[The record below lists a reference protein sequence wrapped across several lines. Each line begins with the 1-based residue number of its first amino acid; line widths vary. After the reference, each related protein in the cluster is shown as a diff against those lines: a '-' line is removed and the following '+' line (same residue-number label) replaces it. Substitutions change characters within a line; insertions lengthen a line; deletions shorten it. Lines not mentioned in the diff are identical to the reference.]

1 MAILNLGLA
10 VFCWRFGPSREAFS
24 VGVPQKKKISWR
36 EPGGGPPISSTNG
49 MGCFC
54 AVTETA
60 RDITQHLINT
70 NASLPAHPIEIS
82 MTIPTVPLRARTDEP
97 NSSIQEVYMDD
108 FVNAATQSMDK
119 MYVPKIRRASI
130 HGIHATIFP
139 ETATTK
145 HAKNGKEPISESK
158 LKKGD
163 GNFDTTKEVIGFK
176 FCGFKRTVCLPT
188 AKAKRFIKE
197 THTMLRRKR
206 VPSKAAPDSGRK
218 AQACSSHPACNPRLL
233 HHTQQH
239 YEYKQ
244 ALDYTQHR
252 CKISAPRHSTPAPSS
267 THSANTPYTSTNSS
281 QTPCLTWLTT
291 MRQPKERVEYGSH

>member
-1 MAILNLGLA
+1 MDPLSA
-10 VFCWRFGPSREAFS
+10 V
-24 VGVPQKKKISWR
+24 Q
-36 EPGGGPPISSTNG
+36 
-49 MGCFC
+49 MGWVESPAYFC

-130 HGIHATIFP
+130 HGIHAILP

-252 CKISAPRHSTPAPSS
+252 CKISAPRHLHPHPPTR
-267 THSANTPYTSTNSS
+267 
-281 QTPCLTWLTT
+281 QTPHTRQRTHPRPPVSRGLPRCGSQRSGWSMVLTDRRDATSGVENGIPTGHRIL
-291 MRQPKERVEYGSH
+291 QERSGHRPT